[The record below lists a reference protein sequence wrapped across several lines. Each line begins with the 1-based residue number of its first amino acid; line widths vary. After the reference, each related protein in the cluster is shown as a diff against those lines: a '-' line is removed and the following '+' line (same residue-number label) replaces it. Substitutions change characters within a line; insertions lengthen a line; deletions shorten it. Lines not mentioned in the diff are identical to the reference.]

1 MSEVTVNITVN
12 VVKLNKD
19 GSREDVSHLL
29 GRPYNNQKCK
39 SRRKH
44 NV

>member
-1 MSEVTVNITVN
+1 MAEVNVNITVN

-19 GSREDVSHLL
+19 GSREDLTRLL
-29 GRPYNNQKCK
+29 SRPFSNKEKIVCK
-39 SRRKH
+39 ER